1 MTEPVFLHDI
11 EQTLEAAQPK
21 RYAAYPVYRPSGV
34 DWLGDVPE
42 HWEVKRLKFLAQLI
56 NEKVEADEDTDQP
69 YIGMEHVQSWT
80 GRLLQLNDDFV
91 PNGISNVFQPGDILL
106 GKLRPYLAKA
116 TAVDFKGL
124 CSSELMVLRPNEV
137 DRRFLLYALLSDGF
151 IKLVDSSSYGA
162 KMPRANWEFIGS
174 MRTPVPSP
182 DEQQTI
188 ARFLDEQT
196 KKIDD
201 LIEAKRDLVALLK
214 EKRQAVISHAVTKG
228 LNPDARLKPSG
239 VDWLGEVPEHWEVK
253 RLKFLAQLINEK
265 VEADEDTD
273 QSYIGMEHV
282 QSWTGRLLQLNDDF
296 VPNGISN
303 VFQPGDI
310 LLGKLRPY
318 LAKAT
323 AVDFKGLCSSE
334 LMVLRPNEVD
344 RRFLLYA
351 LLSDGFIK
359 LVDSSTYGAKMP
371 RANWEFIG
379 SMRTPVPSPDEQQAI
394 ARFLDEQ
401 TTKIDKVT
409 QETITAIDRLT
420 EYRTA
425 LISAAV
431 TGKIDVRGGAA

>member
-1 MTEPVFLHDI
+1 
-11 EQTLEAAQPK
+11 
-21 RYAAYPVYRPSGV
+21 
-34 DWLGDVPE
+34 
-42 HWEVKRLKFLAQLI
+42 
-56 NEKVEADEDTDQP
+56 
-69 YIGMEHVQSWT
+69 
-80 GRLLQLNDDFV
+80 
-91 PNGISNVFQPGDILL
+91 
-106 GKLRPYLAKA
+106 
-116 TAVDFKGL
+116 
-124 CSSELMVLRPNEV
+124 
-137 DRRFLLYALLSDGF
+137 
-151 IKLVDSSSYGA
+151 
-162 KMPRANWEFIGS
+162 